1 MAIKTPSFFE
11 LSKSRVLDHWGDY
24 GSLLCNGML
33 RTGEGGEQRLDRTGP
48 FVPPI
53 SFPPYSGV
61 VVVTSEARQ
70 KLEVSGMSGVGEFR
84 PLRLGKIAF
93 VDWQKWDASRK
104 LDGDLL
110 PFNGEPEEYILH
122 NPHDAETVASIGQL
136 WTWHPLRIGTVSRLD
151 GAMQLEGIMGTHDV
165 FRLRDDGW
173 RKIIVSENGMRC
185 ARDLLGDWVTF
196 KRIENAIVS

>member
-1 MAIKTPSFFE
+1 MTIGAPSFFE

-24 GSLLCNGML
+24 GSTLCNGML

-70 KLEVSGMSGVGEFR
+70 KLEASGMSGVGEFR
-84 PLRLGKIAF
+84 PLLLGKVVL
-93 VDWQKWDASRK
+93 VDWQKWDTSRK
-104 LDGDLL
+104 LDGDRL

-122 NPHDAETVASIGQL
+122 NPHDAEAAASIGQL
-136 WTWHPLRIGTVSRLD
+136 WTWHPSRIGTVLRDNGVLRV
-151 GAMQLEGIMGTHDV
+151 EGIRNRHDV
-165 FRLRDDGW
+165 FRFCDDW
-173 RKIIVSENGMRC
+173 STKIIVNETGRQYV
-185 ARDLLGDWVTF
+185 RDVCGDWVSF
-196 KRIENAIVS
+196 ELMRKEVLS

>member
-1 MAIKTPSFFE
+1 MTIDAPSFFE

-24 GSLLCNGML
+24 GSTLCNGML

-70 KLEVSGMSGVGEFR
+70 KLEASGMSGVGEFR
-84 PLRLGKIAF
+84 PLLLGKVAF
-93 VDWQKWDASRK
+93 VDWQKWDTSRK

-110 PFNGEPEEYILH
+110 PFEGEPEEYILH
-122 NPHDAETVASIGQL
+122 NPHDAEAAAQIGQL
-136 WTWHPLRIGTVSRLD
+136 WTWHPLRIGTVSRLED
-151 GAMQLEGIMGTHDV
+151 AMQLEGIIGKHDV
-165 FRLRDDGW
+165 FRLDAAGW
-173 RKIIVSENGMRC
+173 NDIIVSEHGMRC
-185 ARDLLGDWVTF
+185 VISLLGDWVTF
-196 KRIENAIVS
+196 DRIGNAIVS

>member
-1 MAIKTPSFFE
+1 MTIDAPSFFE
-11 LSKSRVLDHWGDY
+11 LSKSRLLDHWGDY
-24 GSLLCNGML
+24 GSTLCNGML

-70 KLEVSGMSGVGEFR
+70 KLEASGMSGVGEFR

-93 VDWQKWDASRK
+93 VDWQKWDTSGE
-104 LDGDLL
+104 LGGDLL

-122 NPHDAETVASIGQL
+122 NPHDAETAAGIEPL
-136 WTWHPLRIGTVSRLD
+136 WTWHPLRIGSVSRLE
-151 GAMQLEGIMGTHDV
+151 GAMQLEGIMGRHDV
-165 FRLRDDGW
+165 FRLDAAGW
-173 RKIIVSENGMRC
+173 NDIIVSENGMRC
-185 ARDLLGDWVTF
+185 VRDLLGDWVTF
-196 KRIENAIVS
+196 DRIGNAIVS